1 MNRRHSNSILHRQH
15 LCRSKN
21 KFEEGIK
28 ETEEIKSAGPKHLI
42 VNDSSN
48 GFIAEEMVNSN
59 FMK

>member
-1 MNRRHSNSILHRQH
+1 MLHRQH

-48 GFIAEEMVNSN
+48 GFVAGEMVNLDFIN
-59 FMK
+59 